1 MNLKG
6 DLKLYI
12 LFTGLIVVGCS
23 SKKKSGNYE
32 TMKKPNVIFILA
44 DDMGYSD
51 ISCYGAKEVKTP
63 HLDLLAAKGLRFT
76 DFHTAASI
84 CSPSRAAF
92 LTGAYPQRCGLYMGI
107 DPNREA
113 HWFLGL
119 NPDEI
124 TLAEQFKKQNY
135 NTMMVGK
142 WHIGTEDKFSYYNQ
156 GFDHYYGMPCNFDHD
171 PRFFDEKKV
180 IYKNTPLDKLTELY
194 TNRIVNYINE
204 QKEKPFFLYYAHNYP
219 HTPYLPGEK
228 FKGSSQDGIRGDVI
242 QEMDWSVGEIIKA
255 LEKNGILDN
264 TLLIFTSDNG
274 PVNERYASPYRGT
287 KFTTLEGGHRVPFI
301 LYWKDKIKQP
311 RVCDVPV
318 NAMDLFPTLSEII
331 EEPLPSDSLY
341 DGISLIPLFLGKSF
355 VRTKELP
362 FYYYNCEN
370 LQAIRL
376 KDWKLHLPRT
386 VDQTPWWQRNKE
398 YHELN
403 EPMLFNLTTDK
414 GESKNVADLHPE
426 LVSKL
431 LRLADQARVRLGEY
445 NQHGTEQRPT
455 GTIFPEV
462 PVIGNQSDWEKLM
475 DKEKGKG
482 KSEFKKIIN
491 VR

>member
-1 MNLKG
+1 MLSQRE
-6 DLKLYI
+6 LKLYLLLI
-12 LFTGLIVVGCS
+12 GLISFGC
-23 SKKKSGNYE
+23 KSNNKSICNE
-32 TMKKPNVIFILA
+32 TVNKPNVIFILA
-44 DDMGYSD
+44 DDLGYSD
-51 ISCYGAKEVKTP
+51 ISCYGARRVKTP
-63 HLDLLAAKGLRFT
+63 HLDSLASGGLRFT

-92 LTGAYPQRCGLYMGI
+92 LTGAYPQRCGLYMGVN
-107 DPNREA
+107 PNREA

-135 NTMMVGK
+135 STMMVGK
-142 WHIGTEDKFSYYNQ
+142 WHLGTEDKFSYYNQ

-171 PRFFDEKKV
+171 PGFFDEKKV

-194 TNRIVNYINE
+194 TNRIVNYINK

-242 QEMDWSVGEIIKA
+242 QEMDWSIGEIIKA

-264 TLLIFTSDNG
+264 TLIIFTSDNG

-311 RVCDVPV
+311 SVCNVPV

-331 EEPLPSDSLY
+331 EEPLSLDQMY
-341 DGISLIPLFLGKSF
+341 DGISLTPLFVQKSID
-355 VRTKELP
+355 RTGELP

-386 VDQTPWWQRNKE
+386 VEQIPWWQRNKE

-403 EPMLFNLTTDK
+403 KPLLFNLAMDK
-414 GESKNVADLHPE
+414 GESKNVADMHPE
-426 LVSKL
+426 IVSNL
-431 LRLADQARVRLGEY
+431 LSLADQARYRLGEY
-445 NQHGTEQRPT
+445 NQRGTEQRPS
-455 GTIFPEV
+455 GTLFPKV
-462 PVIGNQSDWEKLM
+462 PVIGNPKDWEKLT
-475 DKEKGKG
+475 DTEKGKG
-482 KSEFKKIIN
+482 KSEFKGKN
-491 VR
+491 